1 MDQHHIKGW
10 CFNFGLIFVFIMFPS
25 ALVQYI
31 SCKIIGVFNAHD
43 LGEGVLFS
51 WPVAGILSPQK
62 AKVEYE
68 EMRVVTMAQ
77 DTIAN

>member
-1 MDQHHIKGW
+1 M
-10 CFNFGLIFVFIMFPS
+10 LPS

-51 WPVAGILSPQK
+51 WPVAGMLGPQK
-62 AKVEYE
+62 PKLEYE
-68 EMRVVTMAQ
+68 EMRVVTMA
-77 DTIAN
+77 